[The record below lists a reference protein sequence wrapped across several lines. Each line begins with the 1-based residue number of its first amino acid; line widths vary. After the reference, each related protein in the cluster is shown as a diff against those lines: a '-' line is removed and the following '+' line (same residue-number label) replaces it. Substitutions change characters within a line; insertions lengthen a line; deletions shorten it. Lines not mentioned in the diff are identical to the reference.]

1 MGISPKFFVTLH
13 LEINREVTCLRL
25 EVSMWFRKTDRENM
39 NKMCSFSDCVRDS
52 KMMVSWQAGG
62 WAQGWSMYKALAGFN
77 TQHHSKR
84 KLSGKNIWEEDNG
97 LTLEIQSRR
106 GAGNGGVRLQKHISF
121 KDPFHY
127 EVVLTFWVWSAIA
140 NQIQCIIKYLLYC
153 F

>member
-1 MGISPKFFVTLH
+1 MGISPQIFCNITSRNQHISGWKSVCD
-13 LEINREVTCLRL
+13 LERQTETIWMKCVPFLTASEIQIWWCHGRL
-25 EVSMWFRKTDRENM
+25 GD
-39 NKMCSFSDCVRDS
+39 
-52 KMMVSWQAGG
+52 G
-62 WAQGWSMYKALAGFN
+62 AQGWSMYKALAGFN
-77 TQHHSKR
+77 TQHHSKK
-84 KLSGKNIWEEDNG
+84 KLSGKNIWEENNG

-106 GAGNGGVRLQKHISF
+106 GAGNGGVRVQKHTSF